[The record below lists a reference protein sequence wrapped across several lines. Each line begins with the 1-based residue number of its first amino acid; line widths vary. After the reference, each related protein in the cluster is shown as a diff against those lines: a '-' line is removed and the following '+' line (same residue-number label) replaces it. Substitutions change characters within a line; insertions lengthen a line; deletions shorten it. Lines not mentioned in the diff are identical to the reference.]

1 MSAMCCQVDILHW
14 ADHSSRKILPS
25 VTCLTQCDHE
35 ASKMRRPWPTMDCH
49 AIKTKLLVKI
59 VQWAGC
65 YFSTA
70 WCNTDTGTEQ
80 SVKEGPYDL
89 LGRNCCDV

>member
-1 MSAMCCQVDILHW
+1 
-14 ADHSSRKILPS
+14 
-25 VTCLTQCDHE
+25 
-35 ASKMRRPWPTMDCH
+35 MDCH

-80 SVKEGPYDL
+80 LVKEGPYDL